1 MSKILIVDDEAELLD
16 LFSMEAEDRN
26 YETFQATSGEQA
38 LEMARQVRPDVI
50 LMDRNFK
57 AGMMDGV
64 EATRRLKSDPETKD
78 IGIVI
83 LTAAVMPREWEEG
96 VASGCDHWEEKPP
109 DYDRLFSVIEDLIRR
124 RPR

>member
-1 MSKILIVDDEAELLD
+1 MNKILIVDDEAELLD

-38 LEMARQVRPDVI
+38 LEMAREVMPDVI

-64 EATRRLKSDPETKD
+64 EATRRLKTDPATKD

-96 VASGCDHWEEKPP
+96 IASGCDHWEEKPP
-109 DYDRLFSVIEDLIRR
+109 DYDRLFSVIEGLIRR
-124 RPR
+124 RPK